1 LRDIESTFQDGATM
15 ATQVSD
21 TGSKTRRGSLSDE
34 LAAIAQR
41 AQAFTNASGTAIALG
56 EGNMDEIICRARS
69 GSSAPE
75 VGTALRV
82 EGSFTG
88 LCIQS
93 GKELRCD
100 DAETDTRVDTAAI
113 RALGIRSMVVTP
125 IKEDNRVVGVLAV
138 FAPTAHAF
146 TITHVAV
153 LKTMGDQISVLL
165 QKDRRAREEGVQPE
179 PVRPEPPRP
188 AVPVAAP
195 KPVAAAPP
203 PVVIKPAA
211 PAPAPAPRAAYPVVS
226 KVEPL
231 KTTVMA
237 EDIAPAVTPPSRE
250 DRRSAQKM
258 EPRASLS
265 SFDAVAGD
273 EKKSGVSLLAVGVGA
288 VAVLAAASTF
298 VVLKIRKTGPA
309 NPPAVQHAQVTP
321 NPQTTQ
327 PAAPTSAGA
336 ANTQPASVAS
346 PSSAPAPKALVDNSS
361 ENSKRPEKSPVKSS
375 VPEKTTPAE
384 KRAPEAET
392 VALST
397 APSKIATSTPDAS
410 QDAAPALALGA
421 TPGSGSLS
429 ALAKTGGAKPSMLAQ
444 SELVPVQVLKKV
456 SPVYPTIAKQ
466 RRLTGILV
474 VDALVD
480 KSGKVTILN
489 VVSGPPVFRDAAFDA
504 IKQWQFKPALLN
516 SQPIDQHTQ
525 IRLEFKPS

>member
-1 LRDIESTFQDGATM
+1 M

-69 GSSAPE
+69 GSSAPD

-113 RALGIRSMVVTP
+113 RSLGIRSMVVTP

-179 PVRPEPPRP
+179 PARPEPPRP
-188 AVPVAAP
+188 AVPVATP
-195 KPVAAAPP
+195 KPVAAAPSLPP

-211 PAPAPAPRAAYPVVS
+211 PVPAPRAAYPVVS
-226 KVEPL
+226 KVEPI

-237 EDIAPAVTPPSRE
+237 EDIAPPATPSTRE
-250 DRRSAQKM
+250 DRRAAQKM
-258 EPRASLS
+258 ERSLS
-265 SFDAVAGD
+265 SFDAVAGE
-273 EKKSGVSLLAVGVGA
+273 EKKSGVSLLVVGVGA

-298 VVLKIRKTGPA
+298 VILKMRKPGPA

-327 PAAPTSAGA
+327 PAAATSVAA
-336 ANTQPASVAS
+336 ANAQPAPVAA
-346 PSSAPAPKALVDNSS
+346 PSSAPASKGSADNSWES
-361 ENSKRPEKSPVKSS
+361 LKRPEKSPAKSS
-375 VPEKTTPAE
+375 VPEKSTPE
-384 KRAPEAET
+384 KRAPETET

-397 APSKIATSTPDAS
+397 APSKIATPSGDAA
-410 QDAAPALALGA
+410 QDAAPALTLGA

-444 SELVPVQVLKKV
+444 SELEPVQVLKRV
-456 SPVYPTIAKQ
+456 SPSYPIIAKQ
-466 RRLTGILV
+466 RRLSGTLL

-480 KSGKVTILN
+480 KSGKVTTMQL
-489 VVSGPPVFRDAAFDA
+489 VSGPPVFRDAAFEA
-504 IKQWQFKPALLN
+504 IKQWQFKPAMLN
-516 SQPIDQHTQ
+516 GQPIDQHTQ
-525 IRLEFKPS
+525 IRLQFNPS

>member
-1 LRDIESTFQDGATM
+1 M

-21 TGSKTRRGSLSDE
+21 TGSKTRRGSISDE

-69 GSSAPE
+69 GSSAPD

-125 IKEDNRVVGVLAV
+125 IKGENRVVGVLAV

-153 LKTMGDQISVLL
+153 LKTMADQISVQL
-165 QKDRRAREEGVQPE
+165 QKDRRAKDEGVQPE
-179 PVRPEPPRP
+179 AARPEPPRP

-195 KPVAAAPP
+195 KPVAAAPSLPP

-211 PAPAPAPRAAYPVVS
+211 PAPAPRAAFPVVS
-226 KVEPL
+226 KVEPI
-231 KTTVMA
+231 KTTVVA
-237 EDIAPAVTPPSRE
+237 EDIATPATPSTRE

-258 EPRASLS
+258 DSRGGLS
-265 SFDAVAGD
+265 TFDAVAG
-273 EKKSGVSLLAVGVGA
+273 EERKSGVSLLVVGVGA
-288 VAVLAAASTF
+288 VAVLAVASTF
-298 VVLKIRKTGPA
+298 VVLKMSKPGATNA
-309 NPPAVQHAQVTP
+309 PAVQHAQTTP
-321 NPQTTQ
+321 NPQTSQ
-327 PAAPTSAGA
+327 PAAPAAAAA
-336 ANTQPASVAS
+336 ANPQPSVAAS
-346 PSSAPAPKALVDNSS
+346 TSVPSSKGPADNSS
-361 ENSKRPEKSPVKSS
+361 ESSKRSEKSPVKSN
-375 VPEKTTPAE
+375 VPEKSAPE
-384 KRAPEAET
+384 RRAPETET

-397 APSKIATSTPDAS
+397 APSKIATSAADST
-410 QDAAPALALGA
+410 QDAAPALTLGGA
-421 TPGSGSLS
+421 TGSGALS
-429 ALAKTGGAKPSMLAQ
+429 ALAKTGASKPSMLTQ
-444 SELVPVQVLKKV
+444 SELEPVQVVKRV
-456 SPVYPTIAKQ
+456 SPTYPIIAKQ
-466 RRLTGILV
+466 RRLSGTLV

-480 KSGKVTILN
+480 KNGKVTILQL
-489 VVSGPPVFRDAAFDA
+489 VSGPPVFRDAAFDA
-504 IKQWQFKPALLN
+504 IKQWQFKPAMLN
-516 SQPIDQHTQ
+516 GQAIDQNTE
-525 IRLEFKPS
+525 IRLQFNP